1 VSRLTKLIAEHC
13 PNGVEYKQLAELAT
27 TVPGL
32 SGKSKA
38 DFSDGNARY
47 ASYRN
52 IFTNPV
58 LDLEAPDF
66 VKVKDGEQQNS
77 VRLGDILFTGS
88 SESFDEVGMSSVVT
102 ADPPEPIYLNSFCF
116 IVRPNRDDWL
126 EPAFAKH
133 LFRSESIRRQIR
145 GTANG
150 VTRINIS
157 KPRFMEVRIPVPPLE
172 VQRAVAEILDTFSLL
187 EAELE
192 ARLEAEI
199 EARHQ
204 QYVFYR
210 RVVLECVGA
219 ATASLASLGN
229 WQGGVTP
236 SKSDPRYWAAGD
248 IPWLASMDI
257 SDESTDDIRGRV
269 TQAALDETSLRI
281 VPAPA
286 VAVVMRSNIL
296 RRRLPIGLVKVDT
309 TVNQD
314 MRALIPREGV
324 DAEYVYQAL
333 RADSEDIRSRCVRTD
348 GSMAAVNSLDF
359 LAWTISLPSI
369 EEQQSIAAELRSFEA
384 LVNDLRASLADEL
397 AARRTQYR
405 YQRDRLLAFKQ
416 SEEDAN

>member
-1 VSRLTKLIAEHC
+1 MSRLDDLIEEHC
-13 PNGVEYKQLAELAT
+13 PDGVEYKQLAELAT

-32 SGKSKA
+32 SGKSKT
-38 DFSDGNARY
+38 DFNEGNARY

-52 IFTNPV
+52 IFANPV
-58 LDLEAPDF
+58 LDLEAPDY
-66 VKVKDGEQQNS
+66 VKVMDGEQQNS

-88 SESFDEVGMSSVVT
+88 SESVDEVGMSSVVT
-102 ADPPEPIYLNSFCF
+102 AEPPEPIYLNSFCF
-116 IVRPNRDDWL
+116 IVRPNRSDWL

-145 GTANG
+145 ETANG

-157 KPRFMEVRIPVPPLE
+157 KPRFMKVRIPVPPLE
-172 VQRAVAEILDTFSLL
+172 VQRAVAEILDMFSLF

-192 ARLEAEI
+192 AELEAEI

-204 QYVFYR
+204 QYDFYR
-210 RVVLECVGA
+210 RMVLRRVGPA
-219 ATASLASLGN
+219 SASLTSLGK

-236 SKSDPRYWAAGD
+236 SKSDPRYWANGD

-257 SDESTDDIRGRV
+257 SDESTDEIRGRV

-296 RRRLPIGLVKVDT
+296 RRRVPIGLVKVDT

-314 MRALIPREGV
+314 IRALIPREGV
-324 DAEYVYQAL
+324 HAEYVYQAL
-333 RADSEDIRSRCVRTD
+333 RADSEEIRSRCVRTD
-348 GSMAAVNSLDF
+348 GSMAAVNSQDF
-359 LAWTISLPSI
+359 FAWKIPLPSM
-369 EEQQSIAAELRSFEA
+369 EEQQSIAAELRSFEV
-384 LVNDLRASLADEL
+384 LVNDLRASLPAEL
-397 AARRTQYR
+397 AARRTQYQ
-405 YQRDRLLAFKQ
+405 YHRDRLLDFKR
-416 SEEDAN
+416 SEKDAT

>member
-1 VSRLTKLIAEHC
+1 MSRLAELVAEHC
-13 PNGVEYKQLAELAT
+13 PNGVEYKQLSELAT

-38 DFSDGNARY
+38 DFHDGNARF

-52 IFTNPV
+52 IFANPA

-66 VKVKDGEQQNS
+66 VKVKEGEQQNS
-77 VRLGDILFTGS
+77 VQRGDILFTGS

-102 ADPPEPIYLNSFCF
+102 AEPSEPIYVNSFCF
-116 IVRPNRDDWL
+116 IVRPNRSDSL
-126 EPAFAKH
+126 EPEFAKH
-133 LFRSESIRRQIR
+133 LFRSESIRKQIR

-157 KPRFMEVRIPVPPLE
+157 KPRFMEVKIPVPPVQ
-172 VQRAVAEILDTFSLL
+172 VQRVVAEILDAFSLL
-187 EAELE
+187 EAQLE
-192 ARLEAEI
+192 AELEAEI
-199 EARHQ
+199 EARQQ

-210 RVVLECVGA
+210 RVVLRRIGA
-219 ATASLASLGN
+219 ASASLASLGK

-236 SKSDPRYWAAGD
+236 SKSDPRYWANGD

-281 VPAPA
+281 VPAPS

-309 TVNQD
+309 TFNQD
-314 MRALIPREGV
+314 MRALAPREGV
-324 DAEYVYQAL
+324 DAEYVYQVL
-333 RADSEDIRSRCVRTD
+333 RADSEEIRGQCVRTD
-348 GSMAAVNSLDF
+348 GSMAAVNSQDF
-359 LAWTISLPSI
+359 FAWKIPLPSI
-369 EEQQSIAAELRSFEA
+369 EEQRATAAELRSFEVI
-384 LVNDLRASLADEL
+384 VNDLRASLPAEL
-397 AARRTQYR
+397 AARRTQYE
-405 YQRDRLLAFKQ
+405 YHRDRILAFKQ
-416 SEEDAN
+416 SEEDAT